1 MEILTREKQQANASY
16 LTMLLNHRCLTYN
29 QLSQLAELSD
39 NELSAALGWL
49 MRDEE
54 LFVSTE
60 DGREYFELRQDY
72 DF

>member
-1 MEILTREKQQANASY
+1 
-16 LTMLLNHRCLTYN
+16 MLLNHRCLTYN

-49 MRDEE
+49 MLDEE

>member
-1 MEILTREKQQANASY
+1 MEILTREKLQANANY
-16 LTMLLNHRCLTYN
+16 LTMLLNHRRLTYN
-29 QLSQLAELSD
+29 QLSQLAELID
-39 NELSAALGWL
+39 IKLSSALGWL

-60 DGREYFELRQDY
+60 DGRKYIELRQDY